1 MENPC
6 ILSDIN
12 KRNNDYTEIY
22 FERHRQQGTLG
33 DEKIHRECFED
44 WWKIEYPKHKDN
56 MPVEINK
63 LWEGDEDYYVDMCKF
78 LEMKPLNN
86 WKEHIIEFNNIYDR

>member
-1 MENPC
+1 MQLPLNLVDHICKMIPYNPAQPTS
-6 ILSDIN
+6 LSD
-12 KRNNDYTEIY
+12 
-22 FERHRQQGTLG
+22 TLG